1 MRKVEV
7 IPVIKEALEI
17 VKKRFEKRIKKLNL
31 DLTIKSLQKPCL
43 PGTTRKIRKTLDMK
57 R

>member
-17 VKKRFEKRIKKLNL
+17 VKKRFEKRIKKIKLGL
-31 DLTIKSLQKPCL
+31 DH
-43 PGTTRKIRKTLDMK
+43 
-57 R
+57 